1 MPVNPVS
8 QPGQSTRPVN
18 QGIEMQ
24 QRILTAL
31 AASLIGAS
39 ASAAEVV
46 VKNDSLTDFSS
57 AAIVWGFAAGEKVAS
72 WLTSPCNGDL
82 RAVQI
87 FWRSPSGTSAQSI
100 QNAIEIFRSG
110 SFPNPGALAATIGG
124 PVMTDAVL
132 NEWRFLDE
140 NQVIPLQVP
149 VTANETFVVAFQFAA
164 VPTPSVD
171 PSVVRDVDG
180 ITANRNG
187 LLAEIS
193 PGNFVWFNSASLGL
207 TGDWV
212 IRGVVDC
219 AVGPQLADVGVGI
232 NATPTQYSAG
242 QALAYTIVINN
253 AGPVASP
260 STTVVDIFPAAYSV
274 SGWTCSG
281 TGGATCSASG
291 SGNIT
296 DFVSLPVA
304 GQVSYS
310 VSGTVL
316 VGTTG
321 ALTNS
326 VTAVVG
332 GGVSDPLSG
341 NNTATLVTD
350 PASTQFIFGNGFE

>member
-1 MPVNPVS
+1 MFVPLS
-8 QPGQSTRPVN
+8 RQLTK
-18 QGIEMQ
+18 GIEMQ
-24 QRILTAL
+24 QHILVAL
-31 AASLIGAS
+31 TASLIGAT

-72 WLTSPCNGDL
+72 WLTVPCNGNL

-87 FWRSPSGTSAQSI
+87 FWRSLTGTSAQSI

-110 SFPNPGALAATIGG
+110 SFPTPGALAATIGG
-124 PVMTDAVL
+124 PVLNDAVL

-140 NQVIPLQVP
+140 NQVIPLNVP
-149 VTANETFVVAFQFAA
+149 VTANETIVVAFEFAA
-164 VPTPSVD
+164 SPTANVD

-180 ITANRNG
+180 IQANRNG
-187 LLAEIS
+187 LLSEVS
-193 PGNFVWFNSASLGL
+193 PGNFVWFDSADLLL

-219 AVGPQLADVGVGI
+219 AAGPQEADVGVGVS
-232 NATPTQYSAG
+232 ATPTQYSAG
-242 QALAYTIVINN
+242 QPLAYTIVINN

-310 VSGTVL
+310 VSGTVV

-321 ALTNS
+321 TLSNS

-332 GGVSDPLSG
+332 GGVTDPISG
-341 NNTATLVTD
+341 NNTSTLITNPATTSV
-350 PASTQFIFGNGFE
+350 IFADGFE